1 MHEKAIEKL
10 NSLVVGAL
18 KNCVVRDSWFD
29 WDRIGPHVQAVAKE
43 VAKQKSEFVRERD
56 AYAILSE
63 IIATYIRVHSGLEE
77 KCNGGLQDLIGEQH
91 LLELA
96 NAITKYLAEIPHHV
110 TAELE
115 VSALNSDIETEKF
128 IGKSTCVGY
137 KAASFLNSP
146 MSSGLGLLAA
156 AVTKKTFYLRV
167 TANGAASWSA
177 DSVTNRSML
186 SSLKILLHQA
196 IDQNIV
202 KIGESSAGLKSIFIN
217 SHQIAKASIKT
228 KEEAIWLRENK
239 IELPL
244 EICILLEKL
253 TFNDAN
259 EERANKLLSCLEV
272 PAKLIESNSEES
284 VRIKSAIE
292 WSFDSITAEDE
303 TMAFL
308 KACIG
313 LEALLGENEAGPSL
327 TETLSDRCSY
337 LIATSIKSRKN
348 IKERFKDLYKI
359 RSNIVHGSINH
370 LDRENR
376 IQLEFARHFLRSA
389 IRKEIQYILPQFG

>member
-1 MHEKAIEKL
+1 MHEKAIDKL
-10 NSLVVGAL
+10 NALVVGVL

-29 WDRIGPHVQAVAKE
+29 LDRIWPHFQAVAKE
-43 VAKQKSEFVRERD
+43 VAKHKSEFVRERD
-56 AYAILSE
+56 ASAMLSE
-63 IIATYIRVHSGLEE
+63 IISTYIRVHSGLEE
-77 KCNGGLQDLIGEQH
+77 KCSGLLQDLIGEQR

-96 NAITKYLAEIPHHV
+96 NAITKYLVEIPHRV
-110 TAELE
+110 TAELNI
-115 VSALNSDIETEKF
+115 SALDSVIETEKS
-128 IGKSTCVGY
+128 IGKSTYAGY
-137 KAASFLNSP
+137 KAASFLNTS

-177 DSVTNRSML
+177 DSVTNRSVL

-196 IDQNIV
+196 IDQNVV
-202 KIGESSAGLKSIFIN
+202 KIGAPSNGLKSIFIN
-217 SHQIAKASIKT
+217 SHQITKASMIT

-253 TFNDAN
+253 SFKDAN
-259 EERANKLLSCLEV
+259 EEGVSKLLSCLEV

-284 VRIKSAIE
+284 VRIKAAIE

-313 LEALLGENEAGPSL
+313 LEALLGENEASPSL

-348 IKERFKDLYKI
+348 IKERFKDIYKI
-359 RSNIVHGSINH
+359 RSKIVHGAINH

-376 IQLEFARHFLRSA
+376 VQLEFARHFLRSA